1 VDHTT
6 ARQRL
11 AEARIGRLATSTP
24 DSRPHIVPCCF
35 ALHDRT
41 AYSAVDAKPKS
52 TLNLRRLQ
60 NLRAQAACSLLVD
73 HYDED
78 WTALWWVRVDGKGR
92 VIDAGDERDH
102 ALSLLALKYEQY
114 RSMPPPGPVVA
125 VDIDNWRQWP

>member
-1 VDHTT
+1 
-6 ARQRL
+6 
-11 AEARIGRLATSTP
+11 
-24 DSRPHIVPCCF
+24 VPCCF